1 MSAYWNAVQACV
13 WIATRDER
21 EVGVIQTGDT
31 LFVTD
36 DVVSNR
42 SLRDASYHQVM
53 TATVAGEPVELTV
66 WNARLL
72 LAEACGLGAV
82 VMLGRKRAKGDL
94 EAIPAIAWGHL
105 EIRDHDR
112 FGVVAAS
119 PDMFDGEALWWDE
132 LRVSSAGI
140 QRQWPLPRRRRSAI
154 AHEWGHGR
162 DDRPDSV
169 GEAAWHKR
177 RWRLVK
183 HVQPTSLELGP
194 DGLPNSVEVTLV
206 DAWSWLAFG
215 KAIPHTSWME
225 DAQLADAE
233 LELDAARKAVALSL
247 RSFRQARADLAR
259 LEEGAP
265 SPTSP
270 AYTVGVVYR
279 AAAMSAQ
286 QANERMQDALKK
298 FSNLVSAW
306 LLIQATFKEI
316 HERRGL
322 TVSDQGLLNSLS
334 QEAEQ
339 ALLHAFLSG
348 DLVCLGRSRSDGAG
362 WKPLPLDCFRW
373 PVSIRVNHN
382 ILEPAPG
389 ASVDDHRAIAEYVST
404 WGDLR
409 VNKAALLSWHSA
421 RLAAHAPLLAT
432 ETQQAVKRGRRRKW
446 DWDSAMAHYAAHLAS
461 DPDGLPDI
469 QADAERWVA
478 DWFAKRS
485 NGDSPPITEIR
496 QRVIQPIYAASRA
509 VGNSKR
515 A

>member
-1 MSAYWNAVQACV
+1 M
-13 WIATRDER
+13 
-21 EVGVIQTGDT
+21 
-31 LFVTD
+31 
-36 DVVSNR
+36 
-42 SLRDASYHQVM
+42 
-53 TATVAGEPVELTV
+53 
-66 WNARLL
+66 
-72 LAEACGLGAV
+72 
-82 VMLGRKRAKGDL
+82 
-94 EAIPAIAWGHL
+94 
-105 EIRDHDR
+105 
-112 FGVVAAS
+112 
-119 PDMFDGEALWWDE
+119 
-132 LRVSSAGI
+132 

-154 AHEWGHGR
+154 AHEWGHGW

-233 LELDAARKAVALSL
+233 SELDAARKAVALSL

-286 QANERMQDALKK
+286 QANERMQGALKK

-322 TVSDQGLLNSLS
+322 TVSDQGLLDSLGR
-334 QEAEQ
+334 EAEQ
-339 ALLHAFLSG
+339 ALLNAFLSG
-348 DLVCLGRSRSDGAG
+348 DLVCLGQSRTDGAG

-373 PVSIRVNHN
+373 PVSIRANHN
-382 ILEPAPG
+382 KLEPAPS
-389 ASVDDHRAIAEYVST
+389 ASVDDHKAIAEHVST
-404 WGDLR
+404 WFDLR
-409 VNKAALLSWHSA
+409 VNKGALISWRSA
-421 RLAAHAPLLAT
+421 RIDPQAPSSEIECEPASR
-432 ETQQAVKRGRRRKW
+432 RGRRPKW
-446 DWDSAMAHYAAHLAS
+446 DWDGAKAHYAAHLAS
-461 DPDGLPDI
+461 DPDGLPAI
-469 QADAERWVA
+469 QADAEKWVA
-478 DWFAKRS
+478 DWFAKS
-485 NGDSPPITEIR
+485 NKGDSPPITEIR